1 MALVHQEEMEQLEK
15 LANRYL
21 REFIDSPRIDARDAD
36 RLAWRIEAL
45 DSALEILGLKLCTV
59 GDSNVERYNLIV
71 DL

>member
-1 MALVHQEEMEQLEK
+1 MALVHQEEMEQLEN

-21 REFIDSPRIDARDAD
+21 REFIDSPRIDAREVD

-45 DSALEILGLKLCTV
+45 DSALEIIGLKLCTV

>member
-1 MALVHQEEMEQLEK
+1 MALVHQEEMEQLEN

-21 REFIDSPRIDARDAD
+21 RGFIDSPRIDAREAD

-45 DSALEILGLKLCTV
+45 DSALEIIGLKLCTV